1 MAIKSRSTGSKAKKA
16 PSKTKGRTALKSK
29 PKVVSKTTR
38 GKKVAVAKPASAK
51 KKASSKSK
59 NKSGL
64 PVSPL
69 APARFPDVADVPGLE
84 MATSRAEIKYK
95 AREDLLLAVMAPG
108 TTVAGALTRS
118 RTASAPVDWCRT
130 NLEGGEGRVLVSTSG
145 NANAFTGR
153 AGMETVKVT
162 AAAAAKLAG
171 VRQKDV
177 FIGSTG
183 VIGETM
189 PNDKITGALPAA
201 FDALK
206 PGGFE
211 MAARSIMTTDT
222 FPKAASRTVEIDG
235 SPVVISGIAKGSGM
249 IAPDLATMLSYIFTN
264 ASISQR
270 TLGALLDLNLRD
282 SFNAIT
288 VDSDTSTSDTVLLFA
303 TGRGPDGGKAPYAQ
317 ITRPGDPKLR
327 AFRQALSEVMHD
339 LAMQVVRDGEGATKF
354 ISITVKGGESH
365 NSARR
370 IAMAVANSPLV
381 KTAIAGQ
388 DANWGRVVMAVGKA
402 GEPAD
407 RDKLSIGFG
416 GVEVAKAGRAVEG
429 YNEAPV
435 AKHLKGQDISID
447 IDVGVGQGEATV
459 YTCDLTH
466 GYISINA
473 DYRS

>member
-1 MAIKSRSTGSKAKKA
+1 MAIKSRSTGSKSKKA
-16 PSKTKGRTALKSK
+16 PSTAKGRKVLKSR
-29 PKVVSKTTR
+29 PKAVSKAAR
-38 GKKVAVAKPASAK
+38 SKKAAVAKPASAK
-51 KKASSKSK
+51 RTAAAKPK

-69 APARFPDVADVPGLE
+69 APAHFPEVADVPGLE

-95 AREDLLLAVMAPG
+95 TREDLLLAVMAPG

-118 RTASAPVDWCRT
+118 RMASAPVDWCRT
-130 NLEGGEGRVLVSTSG
+130 NLESGEGRVLVSTSG

-162 AAAAAKLAG
+162 AATAAKLAG

-189 PNDKITGALPAA
+189 PNEKITGALPAA
-201 FDALK
+201 FEALK

-222 FPKAASRTVEIDG
+222 FPKASSRTVEIDG

-303 TGRGPDGGKAPYAQ
+303 TGRGPDGNKAPYAQ

-416 GVEVAKAGRAVEG
+416 GVEVAKAGRAVDG

-435 AKHLKGQDISID
+435 AEHLKGQDISID